1 MQENVE
7 FNVIPTGSKV
17 LDKILNG
24 GFFTYTINEI
34 YGEAGTGKTILL
46 HQITFM
52 TSYKLNSKVFF
63 IDNDGT
69 FRIENI
75 DKMKQYLKIKDEG
88 HFRSVLSKII
98 IARPLSLN
106 DFKKTLEIIFNLNEK
121 IPLLVIDSIAYHIRG
136 LERKEFEKEL
146 KNILLYIKKICDK
159 GTCIIFSNQV
169 TFKENNKIKPVG
181 DYLIEEFVHR
191 RILLQKNN
199 SIIQC
204 IVELAEYKVQNRRGI
219 FRITDAGFKG
229 LKEKISYYE

>member
-7 FNVIPTGSKV
+7 LNIIPTGSKV
-17 LDKILNG
+17 LDKILDG

-46 HQITFM
+46 HQIALM
-52 TSYKLNSKVFF
+52 ASYKLNSKVFF

-75 DKMKQYLKIKDEG
+75 DKMRQYLKIKDEN
-88 HFRSVLSKII
+88 HYKSILSKII
-98 IARPLSLN
+98 IARPLTLN

-121 IPLLVIDSIAYHIRG
+121 IPLLVIDSIAYHVRG
-136 LERKEFEKEL
+136 LVLKEFEKEL
-146 KNILLYIKKICDK
+146 KNVLFYIKKICDK

-169 TFKENNKIKPVG
+169 SFKENNKVKPVG
-181 DYLIEEFVHR
+181 DYLIEEFIHR

-204 IVELAEYKVQNRRGI
+204 IVELGENKVQNRKGY